1 MSPPDALREALGQ
14 VIATLRRDWR
24 RELECVQA
32 ESRAVIAELRAE
44 NTTLRVRLEEAAAAA
59 MARVR
64 DGRDGVDG
72 RDGAPGRDA
81 DPVTDERIAAV
92 VAAHLAMHPP
102 AAGRDGRDGADGK
115 DGAAGRDADPV
126 TDERLAAVVSA
137 YLSAHPA
144 APGRD
149 GRDGVDGKDGAPGA
163 PGEQGRLPAARA
175 WEDRVHYALDVVTHD
190 GCLYQAQRD
199 TGRAPPHDDWL
210 CLAARGRDGEAGRS
224 LNICGTYREGEAYQ
238 HLDVVAL
245 NGASFVARRDA
256 PGACPGDGWQL
267 VAAQGKSGRPGEP
280 GRPGMRGERGDAG
293 PGVAALD
300 VDDDGMVTLTHAD
313 GSTVTLDLYPLLS
326 RLTSVRR
333 AGGA

>member
-81 DPVTDERIAAV
+81 DPVTDERIAAA
-92 VAAHLAMHPP
+92 VAGHLAAHPP
-102 AAGRDGRDGADGK
+102 AAGRDGRDGV
-115 DGAAGRDADPV
+115 DGAPGRDAEPV
-126 TDERLAAVVSA
+126 TDERLAGVVA
-137 YLSAHPA
+137 AHLAAHPP